1 MESQRRAKIEL
12 AHYVD
17 PDLQREAIVYSELEI
32 NFFRDTE
39 KDYLKMRKTLKSM

>member
-17 PDLQREAIVYSELEI
+17 PDLQREAIVYSEFR
-32 NFFRDTE
+32 NQFF
-39 KDYLKMRKTLKSM
+39 

>member
-17 PDLQREAIVYSELEI
+17 PDLQREAIVYSELG
-32 NFFRDTE
+32 
-39 KDYLKMRKTLKSM
+39 KSIF